1 MMKMLLM
8 VECPNE
14 PFNSLVK
21 AGKVGEVIE
30 RILESIKPEA
40 AYFTEQDGRRG
51 GIFLVDVQ
59 DSSDIPA
66 FAEPFF
72 HQLQRHLQIP
82 HRAEPRGSAK
92 GRSAN
97 ARAKVGNASRLSHN
111 TTHVAAAEGCVRLR
125 SSRKP

>member
-14 PFNSLVK
+14 PFNTLVR

-40 AYFTEQDGRRG
+40 AYFTEQDGKRG
-51 GIFLVDVQ
+51 AVLLVDVQ
-59 DSSDIPA
+59 EPSDVPT

-72 HQLQRHLQIP
+72 LNFNATCKFRIVMSPQDLQKAGLEALGQKW
-82 HRAEPRGSAK
+82 G
-92 GRSAN
+92 
-97 ARAKVGNASRLSHN
+97 
-111 TTHVAAAEGCVRLR
+111 
-125 SSRKP
+125 